1 MQLQLN
7 SEELAIIYSSL
18 EDCLN
23 SDDWQNLSSPIEEIM
38 SKVKLQLQQPRQ

>member
-23 SDDWQNLSSPIEEIM
+23 SDDWENLSESIEEIM
-38 SKVKLQLQQPRQ
+38 HKVKTQLKKPKP